1 MEHTKTD
8 HGYHENSRAV
18 KYLLEVLTELSPE
31 ERRKFLLWVTG
42 SPRLPIGGTISCK
55 YHLCLFVEGNLT
67 YFFLTNPGWK
77 DLVPKLT
84 IVRKEATDRSH
95 SDEYDL
101 SSSLCF
107 PFLFDLIHWSY
118 SPNAATRFLPSVMT
132 CFNYLKL
139 PDYSTKSV
147 LKDKLLLAIN
157 EGAEFHLS

>member
-1 MEHTKTD
+1 MCVFAEC
-8 HGYHENSRAV
+8 N
-18 KYLLEVLTELSPE
+18 
-31 ERRKFLLWVTG
+31 
-42 SPRLPIGGTISCK
+42 I
-55 YHLCLFVEGNLT
+55 T
-67 YFFLTNPGWK
+67 YNNNTGWK

-101 SSSLCF
+101 SLLCLYLSISCLISLY
-107 PFLFDLIHWSY
+107 PI
-118 SPNAATRFLPSVMT
+118 PPVRATTRFLPSVMT

-139 PDYSTKSV
+139 PDYSTKAV